1 VNEVSDKTLVIV
13 ESPTKARTLKKIL
26 GRKYDI
32 KASNGHVRDLPKS
45 RIGIDIEN
53 DFEPEY
59 ILVRG
64 KGSIVRD
71 LKKAAQKA
79 DRVLLASD
87 PDREGEAIAWHLA
100 HLLSIPEDTPC
111 RIRMYEITPRAVKE
125 AVSRPEVI
133 DMNKVNAQQ
142 ARRLVDRLMG
152 YSLSPLLWKKVKSG
166 LSAGRVQSVALRLIC
181 EREDE
186 IKAFVPEEYWVISA
200 LTNGKNGKFT
210 LKLAKKDGRNIRIT
224 NAIDAQAIYNDL
236 LSASYVVSKFDT
248 KEGKRNPLPPFK
260 TSTLQQ
266 EAARRLGFTPQKTM
280 RIAQNLYEGVDLPG
294 HGPVGLITYMR
305 TDSLRIAPEGISMA
319 RQYIE
324 ERFGKEFLPGS
335 PHQYVSKERSQ
346 DAHEAIRPTNV
357 RLEPEEISPHLTK
370 DQKALYE
377 LIWNRFLASQM
388 APAVVARTNI
398 EVQAGP
404 YTLKQ
409 SGVTLIF
416 EGWSKLW
423 PLDVKEEVL
432 PEAAVGEELKLLKLD
447 KEQKFT
453 KPQSRYMESGLV
465 KVMEE
470 KGIGR
475 PSTYATIIQT
485 LYDRHYVEK
494 DEAKKLFPTELGVT
508 VNSFLVKHFPSIID
522 VEFTAKMEEELDKV
536 ESGDM
541 PWLAVVKGFWNH
553 FADILKT
560 TESVARVEVPVE
572 TIDEVCPNC
581 GAQLVVKHGR
591 YGKFIACSA
600 FPECKY
606 TRNFKNSLDI
616 NCPQCK
622 EGKVVLLRSKNG
634 KPFYGCSRYPK
645 CNFVSW
651 NKPTGE
657 ICPKCGGP
665 FVVKRKAIK
674 CANCGYEKE
683 EVIDDAGAVGEK

>member
-1 VNEVSDKTLVIV
+1 MSDKTLVIV

-45 RIGIDIEN
+45 RIGIDIDR

-64 KGSIVRD
+64 KGPIVRD

-79 DRVLLASD
+79 ERVLLASD

-125 AVSRPEVI
+125 AVSKPEII
-133 DMNKVNAQQ
+133 DMDKVNAQQ

-186 IKAFVPEEYWVISA
+186 IKAFIPEEYWVISA
-200 LTNGKNGKFT
+200 LVRGNNGQFT
-210 LKLAKKDGRNIRIT
+210 LKLAKKDGKNIRIT
-224 NAIDAQAIYNDL
+224 NALDAQAIYNDL
-236 LSASYVVSKFDT
+236 LSASYKVSKFDV

-280 RIAQNLYEGVDLPG
+280 RIAQSLYEGVDLPG

-324 ERFGKEFLPGS
+324 ERYGDKFLPDS

-357 RLEPEEISPHLTK
+357 RLEPDEISPHLTK

-377 LIWNRFLASQM
+377 LIWSRFLASQM
-388 APAVVARTNI
+388 APAIVARTNI

-423 PLDVKEEVL
+423 PLDMKEEVL
-432 PEAAVGEELKLLKLD
+432 PEAAVGEELKLMKLE

-453 KPQSRYMESGLV
+453 KPQSRYTESGLV

-536 ESGDM
+536 ERGEM

-553 FADILKT
+553 FSDILKS

-572 TIDEVCPNC
+572 TIDETCPKC

-600 FPECKY
+600 FPE
-606 TRNFKNSLDI
+606 
-616 NCPQCK
+616 
-622 EGKVVLLRSKNG
+622 
-634 KPFYGCSRYPK
+634 
-645 CNFVSW
+645 
-651 NKPTGE
+651 
-657 ICPKCGGP
+657 
-665 FVVKRKAIK
+665 
-674 CANCGYEKE
+674 
-683 EVIDDAGAVGEK
+683 

>member
-45 RIGIDIEN
+45 RIGIDIDR

-64 KGSIVRD
+64 KGPIVRD

-79 DRVLLASD
+79 ERVLLASD

-125 AVSRPEVI
+125 AVSKPEII
-133 DMNKVNAQQ
+133 DMDKVNAQQ

-186 IKAFVPEEYWVISA
+186 IKAFIPEEYWVISA
-200 LTNGKNGKFT
+200 LVRGNNGQFT
-210 LKLAKKDGRNIRIT
+210 LKLAKKDGKNIRIT
-224 NAIDAQAIYNDL
+224 NALDAQAIYSDL
-236 LSASYVVSKFDT
+236 LSASYKVSKFDV

-280 RIAQNLYEGVDLPG
+280 RIAQSLYEGVDLPG

-324 ERFGKEFLPGS
+324 ERYGDKFLPDS

-357 RLEPEEISPHLTK
+357 RLEPDEISLHLPK

-377 LIWNRFLASQM
+377 LIWSRFLASQM
-388 APAVVARTNI
+388 APAIVARTNI

-423 PLDVKEEVL
+423 PLDMKEEVL
-432 PEAAVGEELKLLKLD
+432 PEAAVGEELKLMKLE

-453 KPQSRYMESGLV
+453 KPQSR
-465 KVMEE
+465 
-470 KGIGR
+470 
-475 PSTYATIIQT
+475 
-485 LYDRHYVEK
+485 
-494 DEAKKLFPTELGVT
+494 
-508 VNSFLVKHFPSIID
+508 
-522 VEFTAKMEEELDKV
+522 
-536 ESGDM
+536 
-541 PWLAVVKGFWNH
+541 
-553 FADILKT
+553 
-560 TESVARVEVPVE
+560 
-572 TIDEVCPNC
+572 
-581 GAQLVVKHGR
+581 
-591 YGKFIACSA
+591 
-600 FPECKY
+600 
-606 TRNFKNSLDI
+606 
-616 NCPQCK
+616 
-622 EGKVVLLRSKNG
+622 
-634 KPFYGCSRYPK
+634 
-645 CNFVSW
+645 
-651 NKPTGE
+651 
-657 ICPKCGGP
+657 
-665 FVVKRKAIK
+665 
-674 CANCGYEKE
+674 
-683 EVIDDAGAVGEK
+683 

>member
-1 VNEVSDKTLVIV
+1 MNEVSDKTLVIV

-45 RIGIDIEN
+45 RIGIDIDR

-64 KGSIVRD
+64 KGPIVRD

-79 DRVLLASD
+79 ERVLLASD

-125 AVSRPEVI
+125 AVSKPEII
-133 DMNKVNAQQ
+133 DMDKVNAQQ

-186 IKAFVPEEYWVISA
+186 IKAFIPEEYWVISA
-200 LTNGKNGKFT
+200 LVRGNNGQFT
-210 LKLAKKDGRNIRIT
+210 LKLAKKDGKNIRIT
-224 NAIDAQAIYNDL
+224 NALDAQAIYNDL
-236 LSASYVVSKFDT
+236 LSASYKVSKFDV

-280 RIAQNLYEGVDLPG
+280 RIAQSLYEGVDLPG

-324 ERFGKEFLPGS
+324 ERYGDKFLPDS

-357 RLEPEEISPHLTK
+357 RLEPDEIAPHLTK

-377 LIWNRFLASQM
+377 LIWSRFLASQM
-388 APAVVARTNI
+388 APAIVARTNI

-423 PLDVKEEVL
+423 PLDMKEEVL
-432 PEAAVGEELKLLKLD
+432 PEAAVGEELKLMKLE

-453 KPQSRYMESGLV
+453 KPQSRYTESGLV

-536 ESGDM
+536 ERGEM

-553 FADILKT
+553 FSDILKS

-572 TIDEVCPNC
+572 TIDETCPKC

-616 NCPQCK
+616 SCPQCR
-622 EGKVVLLRSKNG
+622 EGKVVMLRSKSG
-634 KPFYGCSRYPK
+634 RPFYGCSRYPK